1 MITEKQYEKELEE
14 IKREIEKIGQDM
26 RKNQYMLRCQYALGL
41 LEAKI
46 KIIDEQLAAAHGR
59 DVIRSVSGRVKSPES
74 IYMKLIRKGYSPDF
88 DTAKEKLNDL
98 VGVRIVCLF
107 LDDAYEIADILK
119 RQQDISLVKV
129 KDYIAKPKKN
139 GYMSLH
145 LIVDVPICLDDVKE
159 CKRVEIQIRTAAMD
173 FWSVLDYQLLYK
185 KDVSGA
191 EKAARELK
199 GYSEEIAAL
208 DKKMLKIRNEIEKI

>member
-1 MITEKQYEKELEE
+1 MIAVENKEKELAV
-14 IKREIEKIGQDM
+14 IKKEMEQIEQDM
-26 RKNQYMLRCQYALGL
+26 GKNQYLLRCQYALGL

-46 KIIDEQLAAAHGR
+46 KIIDEQLSSKHGR
-59 DVIRSVSGRVKSPES
+59 DVIRSVGGRIKSPES
-74 IYMKLIRKGYSPDF
+74 IYGKLVRKGCTPDF
-88 DTAKEKLNDL
+88 ATAQEKLNDL
-98 VGVRIVCLF
+98 LGIRIVCLF
-107 LDDAYEIADILK
+107 LDDVYEIAEMLK
-119 RQQDISLVKV
+119 RQKDILLEKE
-129 KDYIAKPKKN
+129 KDYITKPKKN

-145 LIVDVPICLDDVKE
+145 LIVNVPICLDDQQE
-159 CKRVEIQIRTAAMD
+159 SKRVEIQIRTAAMD

-191 EKAARELK
+191 EKAAKELK